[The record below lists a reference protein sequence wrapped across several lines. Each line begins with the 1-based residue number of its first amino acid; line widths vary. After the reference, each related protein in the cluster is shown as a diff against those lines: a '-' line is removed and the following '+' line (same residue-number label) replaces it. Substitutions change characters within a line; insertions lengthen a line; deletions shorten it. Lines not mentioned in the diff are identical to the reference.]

1 MSEAPFIPYNRPAMG
16 DEEAEAAAAAVRS
29 GWITT
34 GPRVREFEEAFAAL
48 VGAPHAVAVS
58 SCTAGLEIALA
69 ALDIGPGD
77 EVLVPAYT
85 FASSVTV
92 IAQRGATP
100 VLVDIS
106 EDDCNIDP
114 AAAARAVTPRTRAI
128 LPVHFAGQACRTTDL
143 QNLARHHGLRMVED
157 AAHAVWTRDGNRMV
171 GSIGDATAFSFY
183 ATKNLATGEGGMVT
197 TVDAA
202 LADRLRRLSL
212 HGMSRD
218 AWARYTAA
226 GTYRYDIVEPGYKA
240 NLGDIPAAI
249 GLVQLRRLPQ
259 LQARREAIAQR
270 FNAAFAGEPALEP
283 PAERP
288 GTRHAWHLFTIL
300 VDTDQLELDR
310 QGFMDALKQENIGSG
325 LHFIAVHLHPYY
337 QEQMGF
343 RRGDFPHAE
352 RISDRILS
360 LPLFPQMADAD
371 VDDVARAIKKIV
383 RTHRS

>member
-16 DEEAEAAAAAVRS
+16 DEEAAAAAAAVRS

-128 LPVHFAGQACRTTDL
+128 LPVHFAGQACRMTDL
-143 QNLARHHGLRMVED
+143 QALARQHGLRTIED
-157 AAHAVWTRDGNRMV
+157 AAHATWTRDGDRMV

-197 TVDAA
+197 TADAA

-270 FNAAFAGEPALEP
+270 FNAAFAGEPALDP

-288 GTRHAWHLFTIL
+288 GTRHAWHLYPLRLRLERLRIDR
-300 VDTDQLELDR
+300 DT
-310 QGFMDALKQENIGSG
+310 FIAALRTAGIGTSV
-325 LHFIAVHLHPYY
+325 HFIPIHYY
-337 QEQMGF
+337 SYF
-343 RRGDFPHAE
+343 RQRFGWRAGDYPVAE
-352 RISDRILS
+352 RTFEREIS
-360 LPLFPQMADAD
+360 LPLYPDLADEQ
-371 VDDVARAIKKIV
+371 VERIVEQTVAIAREHA
-383 RTHRS
+383 R

>member
-288 GTRHAWHLFTIL
+288 GTRHAWHLYPL
-300 VDTDQLELDR
+300 RLRLERLRIDR
-310 QGFMDALKQENIGSG
+310 DAFIAALRTAGIGTSV
-325 LHFIAVHLHPYY
+325 HFIPIHYHSYFR
-337 QEQMGF
+337 EQFGW
-343 RRGDFPHAE
+343 RAGDYPVAE
-352 RISDRILS
+352 RTFEREIS
-360 LPLFPQMADAD
+360 LPLYPDLAGEQVERIVEHTLAI
-371 VDDVARAIKKIV
+371 AREHA
-383 RTHRS
+383 R